1 MAHTYIPT
9 NWINKKTQLNADNMN
24 KIEEELARLARESG
38 GITEILE
45 GPGINVTTSDG
56 SSVIVGLKSGTSED
70 NLLVL
75 DKDNGLIL
83 TLSLGYD
90 PETRRLVL
98 SSGSGWTTSVE
109 FDVDRAVVDGNYD
122 PDTKNIVLTLSDD
135 TEVVIDMSKM
145 KINWKFIESN
155 SIKITEDFDDEGNQ
169 TFKMECRVSEDE
181 RNEITVLDDGIFSER
196 LDWKYLGVS
205 DESDGRWEFDGV
217 IGFKYW
223 FFESSKSVKIDKY
236 TLENKKGNSI
246 DYYNFGYRIS
256 SEDGNQL
263 EIRNGKLYS
272 VDEIPE
278 EKALRLELERIT
290 EEYEALKSTKYS
302 DSESIEMTSMVI
314 SDTGYRYVK
323 SEVKLSEYLG
333 NELIITDTGL
343 KMPPYTPGP
352 GKPDLTPYVERLEEL
367 ETEYPRAK
375 KEIKYINDTLNI

>member
-1 MAHTYIPT
+1 M
-9 NWINKKTQLNADNMN
+9 
-24 KIEEELARLARESG
+24 
-38 GITEILE
+38 
-45 GPGINVTTSDG
+45 
-56 SSVIVGLKSGTSED
+56 IVGLKSGTSKD

-169 TFKMECRVSEDE
+169 TFKLECRVSEDE

-263 EIRNGKLYS
+263 EIRNG
-272 VDEIPE
+272 
-278 EKALRLELERIT
+278 R
-290 EEYEALKSTKYS
+290 
-302 DSESIEMTSMVI
+302 
-314 SDTGYRYVK
+314 
-323 SEVKLSEYLG
+323 
-333 NELIITDTGL
+333 
-343 KMPPYTPGP
+343 
-352 GKPDLTPYVERLEEL
+352 
-367 ETEYPRAK
+367 
-375 KEIKYINDTLNI
+375 